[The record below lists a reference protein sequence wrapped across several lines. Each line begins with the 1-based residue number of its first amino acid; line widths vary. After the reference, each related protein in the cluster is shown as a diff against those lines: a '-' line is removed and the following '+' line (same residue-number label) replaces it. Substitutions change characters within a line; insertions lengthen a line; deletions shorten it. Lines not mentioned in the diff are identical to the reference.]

1 MDLFITVFQMI
12 GTVAFA
18 ASGALTAMH
27 KKMDLL
33 GVIVLGVVTAVG
45 GGIIRDLLLGI
56 TPPLTFRDP
65 LAVMVA
71 IAVSVILFI
80 PKIRHLLMHNQ
91 RVFDT
96 SLLIMDSVGLGIF
109 TVMGIWNALDFS
121 PERSTFLLIFVGVI
135 TGVGG
140 GVLRDVLAGNTPY
153 IFVKHVYACA
163 SLLGAVICT
172 LLWRVVPSYA
182 AMLTGVLT
190 VLILR
195 LLSAYFRWNLP
206 RAKDDTP

>member
-1 MDLFITVFQMI
+1 MQLFISALEMI

-18 ASGALTAMH
+18 ASGALTAMR

-45 GGIIRDLLLGI
+45 GGMIRDVLLGI
-56 TPPLTFRDP
+56 TPPLAFRNP
-65 LAVMVA
+65 LSVIVA

-80 PKIRHLLMHNQ
+80 PWVRHHLMHNQ
-91 RVFDT
+91 RLFDT
-96 SLLIMDSVGLGIF
+96 ALLVMDSVGLGVF
-109 TVMGIWNALDFS
+109 SVMGIWNALDFS
-121 PERSTFLLIFVGVI
+121 PERSTFLLVFVGVM

-140 GVLRDVLAGNTPY
+140 GVLRDILAGNTPY

-163 SLLGAVICT
+163 SLLGATVCA
-172 LLWRVVPSYA
+172 LLWRIVPSYV
-182 AMLTGVLT
+182 AMLAGMLC

-206 RAKDDTP
+206 HADDKI

>member
-56 TPPLTFRDP
+56 TPPLAFRDP

>member
-56 TPPLTFRDP
+56 TPPLAFRDP

-80 PKIRHLLMHNQ
+80 PRIRHLLMHNQ

-121 PERSTFLLIFVGVI
+121 PERSTFLLVFVGVI

-163 SLLGAVICT
+163 SLLGAVVCT

>member
-1 MDLFITVFQMI
+1 MQLFVSALEMI

-18 ASGALTAMH
+18 ASGALTAMR

-45 GGIIRDLLLGI
+45 GGMIRDILLGI
-56 TPPLTFRDP
+56 SPPLAFRNP
-65 LAVMVA
+65 LAVIVA

-80 PKIRHLLMHNQ
+80 PWVRHHLMHNQ
-91 RVFDT
+91 RLFDT
-96 SLLIMDSVGLGIF
+96 VLLVMDSIGLGVF
-109 TVMGIWNALDFS
+109 SVMGIWNALDFS
-121 PERSTFLLIFVGVI
+121 PERSTFLLVFVGVM

-140 GVLRDVLAGNTPY
+140 GVLRDILAGNTPY

-163 SLLGAVICT
+163 SLLGATLCA
-172 LLWRVVPSYA
+172 LLWRVVPNYV
-182 AMLTGVLT
+182 AMLTGMLC

-206 RAKDDTP
+206 HTDDKI

>member
-1 MDLFITVFQMI
+1 MQLFISALEMI

-18 ASGALTAMH
+18 ASGALTAMR

-45 GGIIRDLLLGI
+45 GGMIRDILLGI
-56 TPPLTFRDP
+56 SPPLAFRNP
-65 LAVMVA
+65 LAVIVA

-80 PKIRHLLMHNQ
+80 PWVRHHLMHNQ
-91 RVFDT
+91 RLFDT
-96 SLLIMDSVGLGIF
+96 ALLVMDSVGLGVF
-109 TVMGIWNALDFS
+109 SVMGIWNALDFS
-121 PERSTFLLIFVGVI
+121 PERSTFLLVFVGVM

-140 GVLRDVLAGNTPY
+140 GVLRDILAGNTPY

-163 SLLGAVICT
+163 SLLGATVCA
-172 LLWRVVPSYA
+172 LLWRVVPNYV
-182 AMLTGVLT
+182 AMLTGMLC

-206 RAKDDTP
+206 HTDDKI

>member
-1 MDLFITVFQMI
+1 MQLFISALEMI

-18 ASGALTAMH
+18 ASGALTAMR

-45 GGIIRDLLLGI
+45 GGMIRDVLLGI
-56 TPPLTFRDP
+56 TPPLAFRNP
-65 LAVMVA
+65 LSVIVA

-80 PKIRHLLMHNQ
+80 PWVRHHLMHNQ
-91 RVFDT
+91 RLFDT
-96 SLLIMDSVGLGIF
+96 ALLVMDSVGLGVF
-109 TVMGIWNALDFS
+109 SVMGIWNALDFS
-121 PERSTFLLIFVGVI
+121 PERSTFLLVFVGVM

-140 GVLRDVLAGNTPY
+140 GVLRDILAGNTPY

-163 SLLGAVICT
+163 SLLGATVCA
-172 LLWRVVPSYA
+172 LLWRVVPSYV
-182 AMLTGVLT
+182 AMLTGMLC

-206 RAKDDTP
+206 HADDKI

>member
-1 MDLFITVFQMI
+1 
-12 GTVAFA
+12 
-18 ASGALTAMH
+18 
-27 KKMDLL
+27 
-33 GVIVLGVVTAVG
+33 
-45 GGIIRDLLLGI
+45 
-56 TPPLTFRDP
+56 
-65 LAVMVA
+65 
-71 IAVSVILFI
+71 
-80 PKIRHLLMHNQ
+80 MHNQ

>member
-1 MDLFITVFQMI
+1 MQLFVSALEMI

-18 ASGALTAMH
+18 ASGALTAMR

-45 GGIIRDLLLGI
+45 GGMIRDILLGI
-56 TPPLTFRDP
+56 SPPLALRNP
-65 LAVMVA
+65 LAVIVA

-80 PKIRHLLMHNQ
+80 PWVRHHLMHNQ
-91 RVFDT
+91 RLFDT
-96 SLLIMDSVGLGIF
+96 VLLVMDSVGLGVF
-109 TVMGIWNALDFS
+109 SVMGIWNALDFS
-121 PERSTFLLIFVGVI
+121 PERSTFLLVFVGVM

-140 GVLRDVLAGNTPY
+140 GVLRDILAGNTPY

-163 SLLGAVICT
+163 SLLGATVCA
-172 LLWRVVPSYA
+172 LLWRVVPNYV
-182 AMLTGVLT
+182 AMLTGMLC

-206 RAKDDTP
+206 HTDDKI

>member
-1 MDLFITVFQMI
+1 MEAGPSRAAVITYVNPVI
-12 GTVAFA
+12 AVA
-18 ASGALTAMH
+18 
-27 KKMDLL
+27 L

-56 TPPLTFRDP
+56 TPPLAFRDP

>member
-56 TPPLTFRDP
+56 TPPLAFRDP

-109 TVMGIWNALDFS
+109 TVMGLWNALDFS

>member
-27 KKMDLL
+27 KKMDLF

-56 TPPLTFRDP
+56 TPPLVFRDP

-121 PERSTFLLIFVGVI
+121 PERSTFLLVFVGVI

-163 SLLGAVICT
+163 SLLGAVVCT

>member
-1 MDLFITVFQMI
+1 MQLFISALEMI

-18 ASGALTAMH
+18 ASGALTAMR

-45 GGIIRDLLLGI
+45 GGIIRDILLGI
-56 TPPLTFRDP
+56 TPPLAFRNP
-65 LAVMVA
+65 LAVLVA

-80 PKIRHLLMHNQ
+80 PWVRHHLMHNQ
-91 RVFDT
+91 RLFDT
-96 SLLIMDSVGLGIF
+96 ALLIMDSVGLGIF
-109 TVMGIWNALDFS
+109 SVMGIWNALDFS
-121 PERSTFLLIFVGVI
+121 PERSTFLLVFVGVM

-140 GVLRDVLAGNTPY
+140 GVLRDILAGNTPY

-163 SLLGAVICT
+163 SLLGATVCA
-172 LLWRVVPSYA
+172 LLWHVVPSYV
-182 AMLTGVLT
+182 AMLAGMLS

-206 RAKDDTP
+206 HADDEI

>member
-18 ASGALTAMH
+18 ASGALTALH

-56 TPPLTFRDP
+56 TPPLAFRDP

>member
-1 MDLFITVFQMI
+1 MQLFVSALEMI

-18 ASGALTAMH
+18 ASGALTAMR

-45 GGIIRDLLLGI
+45 GGMIRDILLGI
-56 TPPLTFRDP
+56 SPPLAFRNP
-65 LAVMVA
+65 LAVIVA

-80 PKIRHLLMHNQ
+80 PWVRHHLMHNQ
-91 RVFDT
+91 RLFDT
-96 SLLIMDSVGLGIF
+96 VLLVMDSIGLGVF
-109 TVMGIWNALDFS
+109 SVMGIWNALDFS
-121 PERSTFLLIFVGVI
+121 PERSTFLLVFVGVM

-140 GVLRDVLAGNTPY
+140 GVLRDILAGNTPY

-163 SLLGAVICT
+163 SLLGATVCA
-172 LLWRVVPSYA
+172 LLWRVVPNYV
-182 AMLTGVLT
+182 AMLTGMLC

-206 RAKDDTP
+206 HTDDKI

>member
-1 MDLFITVFQMI
+1 MQLFVSALEMI

-18 ASGALTAMH
+18 ASGALTAMR

-45 GGIIRDLLLGI
+45 GGMIRDILLGI
-56 TPPLTFRDP
+56 SPPLAFRNP
-65 LAVMVA
+65 LAVIVA

-80 PKIRHLLMHNQ
+80 PWVRHHLMHNQ
-91 RVFDT
+91 RLFDT
-96 SLLIMDSVGLGIF
+96 VLLVMDSIGLGVF
-109 TVMGIWNALDFS
+109 SVMGIWNALDFS
-121 PERSTFLLIFVGVI
+121 PERSTFLLVFVGVM

-140 GVLRDVLAGNTPY
+140 GVLRDILAGNTPY

-163 SLLGAVICT
+163 SLLGATVCA
-172 LLWRVVPSYA
+172 LLWRVVPNYV
-182 AMLTGVLT
+182 AMLTGMLC

-206 RAKDDTP
+206 HTDDII

>member
-27 KKMDLL
+27 KKMDLF

-56 TPPLTFRDP
+56 TPPLAFRDP

-121 PERSTFLLIFVGVI
+121 PERSTFLLVFVGVI

-163 SLLGAVICT
+163 SLLGAVVCT